1 MGRDNNCD
9 QSKWWKTIFYPDL
22 LKYIGWK
29 TIYETK
35 NNPLPRFTGGGRD
48 LCQWNGQ
55 DYF

>member
-9 QSKWWKTIFYPDL
+9 QSKWWKTIFYLDL